1 MKFAILSYTKS
12 HIVDVYIIYYC
23 LGCDCLR
30 VLVVSDFVS
39 NGVDVDDDGDE
50 KTYYVIDFK
59 IYVFYGEKK
68 FPYDYSYIKCTS
80 N

>member
-1 MKFAILSYTKS
+1 M
-12 HIVDVYIIYYC
+12 
-23 LGCDCLR
+23 
-30 VLVVSDFVS
+30 VSDFVS